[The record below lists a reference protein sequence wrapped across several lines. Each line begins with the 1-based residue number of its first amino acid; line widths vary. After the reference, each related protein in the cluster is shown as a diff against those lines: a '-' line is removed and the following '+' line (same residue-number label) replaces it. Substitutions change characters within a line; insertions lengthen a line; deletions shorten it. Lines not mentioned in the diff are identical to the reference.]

1 VFSRRPDAG
10 PASPSGGSALRAEPD
25 PSPPATVA
33 ARARSLPETPGWLV
47 LLVGAFVLAA
57 GSLLVLPHGIAYDP
71 WSWVIWGREVTHL
84 DLDTRRAATA
94 IKPLPILV
102 TTVLAPTGSWA
113 PVLWLVVSRAGAL
126 LSLALAFRLG
136 RRLGGVGAGII
147 AAVGLAACNQYLSYL
162 FMAGMSEPVAV
173 AAMLAAADNALQ
185 SRRRSTLG
193 CLAAAGLLRPEA
205 WFFLIGYCAWLG
217 LRASLPRRVL
227 LAAIAVVIPSSWFV
241 LDWFGSGHLLRSEGA
256 SSHQS
261 QGGPLLSRDP
271 GLAVV
276 RETWHL
282 VSGPIIVLFL
292 LGLGVA
298 LVSWRR
304 DGRAR
309 PSLWLGLAALGW
321 LVITAAMSQAR
332 IATGANRY
340 LLPGAAL
347 GCVVAGVFV
356 ADCAR
361 ALIRLRPDSR
371 APVAVIV
378 LGILALGA
386 FFSPRVRY
394 VNTQLHH
401 GVVSGHRLTHL
412 ADSLPNAIRLAG
424 GRDAIIGCGPV
435 STEAFQVPL
444 VAWQLRLHLEA
455 VTIHTLVPG
464 TVLQQARSPRIPA
477 ALSSSYRNLGTVG
490 PAGDQWTVL
499 TTCPPAAGPG

>member
-1 VFSRRPDAG
+1 M
-10 PASPSGGSALRAEPD
+10 
-25 PSPPATVA
+25 PPV
-33 ARARSLPETPGWLV
+33 PGWLV

-71 WSWVIWGREVTHL
+71 YSWVLWGREVVHL

-94 IKPLPILV
+94 IKPLPIFV
-102 TTVLAPTGSWA
+102 TTVLAPTGSLA

-126 LSLALAFRLG
+126 LSVALAFRLG

-162 FMAGMSEPVAV
+162 SMAGMSEPMAV
-173 AAMLAAADNALQ
+173 AAFLAAADNALR

-193 CLAAAGLLRPEA
+193 CLAVVGLLRPEA
-205 WFFLIGYCAWLG
+205 WFFLIGYCGRLG

-227 LAAIAVVIPSSWFV
+227 LAAIAVVIPSSWFI

-256 SSHQS
+256 SSQQS
-261 QGGPLLSRDP
+261 QGGPLLTREP

-292 LGLGVA
+292 LGLAVA

-309 PSLWLGLAALGW
+309 PSVWLGLAALGW
-321 LVITAAMSQAR
+321 LAVTAAMSQAR
-332 IATGANRY
+332 VAAGANRY
-340 LLPGAAL
+340 LLPAAAL

-356 ADCAR
+356 TDCAR

-371 APVAVIV
+371 APVAAVV
-378 LGILALGA
+378 LGVLALGA
-386 FFSPRVRY
+386 FFIPRVRY
-394 VNTQLHH
+394 VNTQVHH
-401 GVVSGHRLTHL
+401 GVVSGHRMTHL

-424 GRDAIIGCGPV
+424 GRDAIIRCGPV

-444 VAWQLRLHLEA
+444 VAWQLRLALRM
-455 VTIHTLVPG
+455 VTVHPAVPG

-490 PAGDQWTVL
+490 RAGDTWTVL
-499 TTCPPAAGPG
+499 TSCPPAAGAG

>member
-1 VFSRRPDAG
+1 
-10 PASPSGGSALRAEPD
+10 
-25 PSPPATVA
+25 VA
-33 ARARSLPETPGWLV
+33 ASARSLPELPGWLV

-71 WSWVIWGREVTHL
+71 WSWVIWGREITHL
-84 DLDTRRAATA
+84 DLDTRQASTS
-94 IKPLPILV
+94 IKPLPIFV
-102 TTVLAPTGSWA
+102 TAVLAPTGSWA
-113 PVLWLVVSRAGAL
+113 PVLWLVVSRAAAL
-126 LSLALAFRLG
+126 LSVALAFRLG

-147 AAVGLAACNQYLSYL
+147 SAVGLAACNQYISYL
-162 FMAGMSEPVAV
+162 FMDGMSEPMAA

-193 CLAAAGLLRPEA
+193 CLVVVALLRPEA
-205 WFFLIGYCAWLG
+205 WFFLFGYCAWLG
-217 LRASLPRRVL
+217 LRASQPRRVL

-241 LDWFGSGHLLRSEGA
+241 FDVFGSGQLLRSEVA
-256 SSHQS
+256 SSQQS
-261 QGGPLLSRDP
+261 QGGPLLAREP

-282 VSGPIIVLFL
+282 VSGPIVVLFV

-304 DGRAR
+304 NRHAG
-309 PSLWLGLAALGW
+309 PSVWLALAALGW
-321 LVITAAMSQAR
+321 LAIAAAMSQAR
-332 IATGANRY
+332 VAAGANRY

-347 GCVVAGVFV
+347 ACVVAGIFV

-361 ALIRLRPDSR
+361 ALIRLRPGSR
-371 APVAVIV
+371 APVVAVV
-378 LGILALGA
+378 LGVLALGA

-394 VNTQLHH
+394 VNTQIHH
-401 GVVSGHRLTHL
+401 GIASGHRMDHL
-412 ADSLPNAIRLAG
+412 ADSLPKAIRLAG
-424 GRDAIIGCGPV
+424 GRDAIVGCGPV

-444 VAWQLRLHLEA
+444 VAWHLSLPVGK

-464 TVLQQARSPRIPA
+464 TVLQQSRSPRIPA

-490 PAGDQWTVL
+490 PPGDGWSVL
-499 TTCPPAAGPG
+499 TTCPPR

>member
-1 VFSRRPDAG
+1 V
-10 PASPSGGSALRAEPD
+10 ALRAEPD
-25 PSPPATVA
+25 ASRPATAAA
-33 ARARSLPETPGWLV
+33 ARSRSLPELPGWLV

-57 GSLLVLPHGIAYDP
+57 GSLLVLPHSIAYDP
-71 WSWVIWGREVTHL
+71 WSWVIWGREVAHL
-84 DLDTRRAATA
+84 DLDTKLAATA
-94 IKPLPILV
+94 IKPLPIFV
-102 TTVLAPTGSWA
+102 TTVLAPTGSLA
-113 PVLWLVVSRAGAL
+113 PVLWLVVSRAAAL

-147 AAVGLAACNQYLSYL
+147 AAVGLAACNQFISYL
-162 FMAGMSEPVAV
+162 FMAGMSEPM
-173 AAMLAAADNALQ
+173 AAAAFLAAADNALQ

-217 LRASLPRRVL
+217 LRASLSRRVL
-227 LAAIAVVIPSSWFV
+227 LAAIAGVIPASWFV
-241 LDWFGSGHLLRSEGA
+241 IDWFGSGHLFRSAGPA
-256 SSHQS
+256 SHQS
-261 QGGPLLSRDP
+261 QGGPLLTREP
-271 GLAVV
+271 GLATV

-282 VSGPIIVLFL
+282 VSGPIIVLFV

-298 LVSWRR
+298 LLRWRR
-304 DGRAR
+304 NGRVQ

-321 LVITAAMSQAR
+321 LAVAAAMAQAR

-347 GCVVAGVFV
+347 ACVVAGVVV

-371 APVAVIV
+371 VPVAVVV
-378 LGILALGA
+378 LGVLALGA
-386 FFSPRVRY
+386 LFIPRVRY
-394 VNTQLHH
+394 VNTQVHH
-401 GVVSGHRLTHL
+401 GVVTGHRMTHL

-444 VAWQLRLHLEA
+444 VAWQLRLPVGT
-455 VTIHTLVPG
+455 VTIHPVATG

-490 PAGDQWTVL
+490 PAGDRWTVL
-499 TTCPPAAGPG
+499 TTCPPG